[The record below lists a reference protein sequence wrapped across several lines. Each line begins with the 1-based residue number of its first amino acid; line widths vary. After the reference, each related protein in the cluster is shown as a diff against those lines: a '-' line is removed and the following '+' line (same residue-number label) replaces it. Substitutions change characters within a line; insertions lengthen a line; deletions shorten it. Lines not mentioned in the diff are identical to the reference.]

1 MIVVLD
7 TNVIISGILKPYSKA
22 AAILHLVA
30 DGTIRLAYDLRL
42 LSEYR
47 DVLSR
52 SKFNFAKENVEAFLD
67 QVEQEGLL
75 TSAKP
80 LKIHLSDPDDE
91 PFLEAALSAGAEAM
105 ITGNKHHF
113 PKKQYEGV
121 NPVRNSS
128 GALNPAGIILKSNPA
143 AGERGII
150 SNGVEISS
158 PAEFLE
164 MMKEKI

>member
-52 SKFNFAKENVEAFLD
+52 SKFNFAKENVEAFLN

-80 LKIHLSDPDDE
+80 LKIHLPDPDDE
-91 PFLEAALSAGAEAM
+91 PFLEAALSAGAEA
-105 ITGNKHHF
+105 IIIGNKRHF

-121 NPVRNSS
+121 K
-128 GALNPAGIILKSNPA
+128 IL
-143 AGERGII
+143 
-150 SNGVEISS
+150 S

-164 MMKEKI
+164 VMKEKI

>member
-52 SKFNFAKENVEAFLD
+52 SKFNFAKENVETFLN

-75 TSAKP
+75 ASAKP
-80 LKIHLSDPDDE
+80 LKIHLPDPDDE
-91 PFLEAALSAGAEAM
+91 PFLEVSLSAGAEAM
-105 ITGNKHHF
+105 ITGNKRH
-113 PKKQYEGV
+113 
-121 NPVRNSS
+121 
-128 GALNPAGIILKSNPA
+128 
-143 AGERGII
+143 
-150 SNGVEISS
+150 
-158 PAEFLE
+158 
-164 MMKEKI
+164 